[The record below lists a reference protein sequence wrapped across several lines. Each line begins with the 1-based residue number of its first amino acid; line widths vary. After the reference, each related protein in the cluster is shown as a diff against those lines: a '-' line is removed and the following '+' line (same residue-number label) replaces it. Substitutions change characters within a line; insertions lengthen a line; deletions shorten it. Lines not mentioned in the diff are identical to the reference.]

1 MVSLPQV
8 WIDIA
13 RIDKCF
19 GCGPNNPIGLKLKFQ
34 WDGKA
39 ATTEFTPGEAYQGWA
54 GIVHG
59 GILSVIL
66 DEAMAYAAFFEG
78 LPSVTAEAHVKLKKP
93 AKVGEPLV
101 ISACLTRKTRRLIES
116 AATIHLKDGTL
127 VAEGSAT
134 QIVIRDGP
142 WKDNVGQTGGT
153 EEHGANQK

>member
-8 WIDIA
+8 WIDIE

-19 GCGPNNPIGLKLKFQ
+19 GCGPNNPIGLKLKFE
-34 WDGKA
+34 WDGKTA
-39 ATTEFTPGEAYQGWA
+39 RAEFTPGEVYQGWA

-59 GILSVIL
+59 GILSVML

-78 LPSVTAEAHVKLKKP
+78 LPSVTAEAKVKLKLP

-101 ISACLTRKTRRLIES
+101 ISASVTKKTRRLIES
-116 AATIHLKDGTL
+116 TATICLKDGTL

-134 QIVIRDGP
+134 QIVIRNGP
-142 WKDNVGQTGGT
+142 WKDKLNGSGSDA
-153 EEHGANQK
+153 ANQK